1 MAEEPQNTTTSSDG
15 DGRPEAERWLEFKGI
30 NVFFAVVLGLAIIGF
45 FVGIQGDRLDAQLA
59 GFADDT
65 DRSEQEVDP
74 ARAYHELMESP
85 YFSNLHWFDE
95 LDRLSQNRPSP
106 MDPVER
112 TPEMTEQALEDRME
126 HRAYEGAPPTV
137 PHPIREQGYNDC
149 MACHGQGLEI
159 NGKIATPISHDYMTN
174 CTQCH
179 APGEGSIPAADDRYD
194 ELPLDNAFAGLDRW
208 GPADRAHDGAPPT
221 NPHPTHMR
229 EDCTSCHG
237 TVARPGLRTTHPYK
251 TQCTQCHAP
260 SATLDQHPM
269 IPELE
274 EIGWPQ

>member
-1 MAEEPQNTTTSSDG
+1 MTDQPNQQENDDQRT
-15 DGRPEAERWLEFKGI
+15 EADRWLEFKGI
-30 NVFFAVVLGLAIIGF
+30 NIFFAVVLGLAVIGF
-45 FVGIQGDRLDAQLA
+45 FVGTHGDRLDAQLA

-65 DRSEQEVDP
+65 ERPTKDVEP
-74 ARAYHELMESP
+74 ARAYLELMERP
-85 YFSNLHWFDE
+85 YFANLEWMHE
-95 LDRLSQNRPSP
+95 LNRLAEDRPSP

-112 TPEMTEQALEDRME
+112 TPEMFLEALEDRME

-149 MACHGQGLEI
+149 MACHGEGLKVD
-159 NGKIATPISHDYMTN
+159 GKLATPISHDYMTN

-179 APGEGSIPAADDRYD
+179 VPEAGSIPADDTRYE
-194 ELPLDNAFAGLDRW
+194 ELPVDNQFAGLDRW
-208 GPADRAHDGAPPT
+208 GEGDRAHDGAPPT

-237 TVARPGLRTTHPYK
+237 TMARDGLRTTHPYK

-260 SATLDQHPM
+260 SAGLDQHPM
-269 IPELE
+269 IDGLE
-274 EIGWPQ
+274 GIGGF